1 MICKV
6 TEPTEWVNSL
16 VIVEKPETGKIR
28 VCLDPKDL
36 NKAIL
41 RPHYLPR
48 ALEDVLTKL
57 AGAQY
62 FTKLDARSGYWT
74 IKLSH
79 DSSLL
84 TTFNTPFGRYR
95 YLRLP
100 FGLKSSQ
107 DEFQRRVD
115 ECFEGLDGVIA

>member
-1 MICKV
+1 M
-6 TEPTEWVNSL
+6 
-16 VIVEKPETGKIR
+16 
-28 VCLDPKDL
+28 
-36 NKAIL
+36 
-41 RPHYLPR
+41 LP
-48 ALEDVLTKL
+48 KL

-74 IKLSH
+74 IKLSN

-84 TTFNTPFGRYR
+84 TTFNIPFGRYR

-115 ECFEGLDGVIA
+115 ECFEGLDDVIALVDDIIVHGKTQQEHDEN